1 MAHFF
6 LKKTILV
13 FYNFAHSSWIYFCI
27 FYSFINCLSY
37 RIVIFIPIAYSR
49 GFIKHLASI
58 FVSDCMKFYGCDKP
72 DLRIE
77 SRIKDVT
84 SLITKD
90 KSSKMVQKILHDGVA
105 DDVRVKCVK
114 FGAKSLIE
122 TPSSTYMTK
131 EIPEILNK

>member
-1 MAHFF
+1 
-6 LKKTILV
+6 
-13 FYNFAHSSWIYFCI
+13 
-27 FYSFINCLSY
+27 
-37 RIVIFIPIAYSR
+37 
-49 GFIKHLASI
+49 
-58 FVSDCMKFYGCDKP
+58 MKFYGCDKP

-77 SRIKDVT
+77 RRIKDVT